1 MTNRTSPKDAA
12 RITEAADLDEIVVDK
27 REVWRAS
34 DAKARRR
41 QRRYKQLLT
50 RELTKQFRGS
60 DAGAHDGDDVLAA
73 LD

>member
-12 RITEAADLDEIVVDK
+12 SITEAADLDEIVVDK

-34 DAKARRR
+34 GAKARRR

-50 RELTKQFRGS
+50 RELTKRFRSNG
-60 DAGAHDGDDVLAA
+60 DAILDEDDA
-73 LD
+73 LTTLE

>member
-1 MTNRTSPKDAA
+1 MPSRTSPKDAA
-12 RITEAADLDEIVVDK
+12 RIIDAADLDEIVVDK

-50 RELTKQFRGS
+50 RELLKQFPS
-60 DAGAHDGDDVLAA
+60 GDIRHGED
-73 LD
+73 